1 MRCSVGAVDWIA
13 RIQGIGPREA
23 DEEAAMA
30 IEETIRNGS
39 HVESKAG
46 DDALGLLERED
57 AELRRL
63 FAAIDEA
70 RADTVRGRAV
80 YGDLA
85 KDIIQHMAT
94 REAALVEVA
103 RKVGDVPELESIG
116 AGLDADPSSRR
127 QLLDRLEK
135 MSRGVQGINLNTGQ
149 DFDGV
154 LQELIDTLTPDI
166 ERDLAQTVPAVR
178 SWLSKS
184 GEVDPLK
191 SADYVVR
198 HAPTSLSPA
207 GPRWYERAPVIS
219 RFLTIYD
226 RLRDFPRA
234 ARHS

>member
-1 MRCSVGAVDWIA
+1 
-13 RIQGIGPREA
+13 
-23 DEEAAMA
+23 MA
-30 IEETIRNGS
+30 IEEKMKNGS
-39 HVESKAG
+39 HFEAKEG
-46 DDALGLLERED
+46 DDALDLLERED
-57 AELRRL
+57 VELGRL
-63 FAAIDEA
+63 FTAIEEA

-85 KDIIQHMAT
+85 KDMIQHLAT
-94 REAALVEVA
+94 REAALVEVTRA
-103 RKVGDVPELESIG
+103 VAEVP
-116 AGLDADPSSRR
+116 GLASTAAALGADPSSRR

-154 LQELIDTLTPDI
+154 LQELIDAVTPDI
-166 ERDLAQTVPAVR
+166 ERDLANTVPAVR

-184 GEVDPLK
+184 EGEDPLK

-198 HAPTSLSPA
+198 HAPTSLSPE

-219 RFLTIYD
+219 RLLTIYD

-234 ARHS
+234 ARHR

>member
-1 MRCSVGAVDWIA
+1 V
-13 RIQGIGPREA
+13 
-23 DEEAAMA
+23 A
-30 IEETIRNGS
+30 IEEKLKNGS
-39 HVESKAG
+39 HFESNAH

-57 AELRRL
+57 VKLRRL
-63 FAAIDEA
+63 FAAIEEA
-70 RADTVRGRAV
+70 RADTVRGRAL
-80 YGDLA
+80 YGDLS

-94 REAALVEVA
+94 REAALLEVA
-103 RKVGDVPELESIG
+103 RRVGEVPELGST
-116 AGLDADPSSRR
+116 AAALDADPSTRR

-154 LQELIDTLTPDI
+154 LRELIDTVSPDM
-166 ERDLAQTVPAVR
+166 ERDLAGTVPAVR

-184 GEVDPLK
+184 GGEDPLK

-198 HAPTSLSPA
+198 HAPTSLSPE

-219 RFLTIYD
+219 RLLTIYD

-234 ARHS
+234 ARHH